1 MLFMLSFDM
10 STLKYLLTKLKNNF
24 VTPDELSSKVD
35 KVEDKDLSTNN
46 FSNDDVANINNSFD
60 DAKIEEKDG
69 QVTLTFYATSVD
81 GTKTE
86 VKSIDLNI

>member
-1 MLFMLSFDM
+1 MLLMLSFDM
-10 STLKYLLTKLKNNF
+10 STLKYLLTKLKDNF

-35 KVEDKDLSTNN
+35 KVEDKDLSTNS
-46 FSNDDVANINNSFD
+46 FSNDDIANINNSFD
-60 DAKIEEKDG
+60 DAEMEEKDG

-81 GTKTE
+81 GTKTK